1 MRDPLWASKRR
12 DFCVEC
18 PFRDVSARAM
28 HGWLAAVN
36 TDRGELQVNR
46 TGSLWTTA
54 FAGLFF
60 TFIAPRGVEA
70 GGNTPIYAAASDY
83 REAVRD
89 FERVVL
95 RTPKIRSSV
104 ERLVDDLE
112 DSTSDLKSAARDPAR
127 FDRLIGRFV
136 TTDALHAR
144 VELTFFGDPLYPP
157 EPQLEESWMA
167 VYEAYGRLV
176 YEIRYLQQLRSAKRG
191 RPVAIVDHRF
201 DQQPGAPWGPGVGA
215 AIPGNPY
222 TAPGLGPGTRGPAVS
237 GSSIYGSSNY
247 GPRIDGPRVSGP
259 SVTRR
264 GAQLQRSART
274 SPPTR
279 RIITTPDELRSAILG
294 ALLQR
299 QR

>member
-1 MRDPLWASKRR
+1 
-12 DFCVEC
+12 
-18 PFRDVSARAM
+18 M
-28 HGWLAAVN
+28 HGLVANRN
-36 TDRGELQVNR
+36 THQGELHVNR
-46 TGSLWTTA
+46 IVSLGTTA

-60 TFIAPRGVEA
+60 SFIAPRGVQG

-83 REAVRD
+83 RDAVRD

-112 DSTSDLKSAARDPAR
+112 DSTSELKSAARDPAR

-157 EPQLEESWMA
+157 EPHLEESWMA

-191 RPVAIVDHRF
+191 RPVAIIDHRF
-201 DQQPGAPWGPGVGA
+201 DQQPRSLWGPAIGAP
-215 AIPGNPY
+215 IPGDPY
-222 TAPGLGPGTRGPAVS
+222 ASRGLGFGDIGPT
-237 GSSIYGSSNY
+237 
-247 GPRIDGPRVSGP
+247 VSGP
-259 SVTRR
+259 SLTPG
-264 GAQLQRSART
+264 GAQLERSTGT

>member
-1 MRDPLWASKRR
+1 M
-12 DFCVEC
+12 
-18 PFRDVSARAM
+18 
-28 HGWLAAVN
+28 
-36 TDRGELQVNR
+36 NR

-54 FAGLFF
+54 IAGLFF
-60 TFIAPRGVEA
+60 IFLAPRGVEA

-127 FDRLIGRFV
+127 FDRLVGRFV

-157 EPQLEESWMA
+157 EPQLEESWLA

-191 RPVAIVDHRF
+191 HPVAIVDHRF
-201 DQQPGAPWGPGVGA
+201 DPQPAATWGPGVGA
-215 AIPGNPY
+215 ATPGDRY
-222 TAPGLGPGTRGPAVS
+222 TAPGLGLGTRGPTVYGPSVS
-237 GSSIYGSSNY
+237 GPSVY
-247 GPRIDGPRVSGP
+247 GPRVSGP
-259 SVTRR
+259 SVTRG
-264 GAQLQRSART
+264 GAQLERSPRT
-274 SPPTR
+274 SSPTR

>member
-1 MRDPLWASKRR
+1 
-12 DFCVEC
+12 
-18 PFRDVSARAM
+18 M
-28 HGWLAAVN
+28 HGVVVIKN
-36 TDRGELQVNR
+36 THRGELQVNR
-46 TGSLWTTA
+46 IVSNWTAA

-60 TFIAPRGVEA
+60 VFLAPRGVEA

-83 REAVRD
+83 RDAVRD

-157 EPQLEESWMA
+157 EPHLEESWLA

-191 RPVAIVDHRF
+191 RPVAIIDHRF
-201 DQQPGAPWGPGVGA
+201 DQQPRSVWGPAIGAPVSADPYATRPRGVGDIGPTVRGPS
-215 AIPGNPY
+215 AIPG
-222 TAPGLGPGTRGPAVS
+222 
-237 GSSIYGSSNY
+237 
-247 GPRIDGPRVSGP
+247 
-259 SVTRR
+259 

-279 RIITTPDELRSAILG
+279 RIITTPDELRSAIFG